1 MVQNY
6 MTCMAT
12 SLTDHC

>member
-1 MVQNY
+1 MVHNY